1 MPSNL
6 WKAESTSLEL
16 SVAGFPAVT
25 RDLGE
30 GPGGGEPPSPI
41 FGLKNWQ
48 KGQKPAGQANHPP
61 PPSPT
66 LAHATVPHRFS
77 IDLELLQVIDPA
89 ECTEL

>member
-30 GPGGGEPPSPI
+30 GPGGGGASLSHFRFKKLTEGTKASRASKSP
-41 FGLKNWQ
+41 
-48 KGQKPAGQANHPP
+48 PP

-66 LAHATVPHRFS
+66 LAQNLDPPLSCIGHVFFLPFNSHV
-77 IDLELLQVIDPA
+77 LL
-89 ECTEL
+89 T

>member
-30 GPGGGEPPSPI
+30 GPGGGGEPPSPI
-41 FGLKNWQ
+41 FGLKN
-48 KGQKPAGQANHPP
+48 
-61 PPSPT
+61 
-66 LAHATVPHRFS
+66 
-77 IDLELLQVIDPA
+77 
-89 ECTEL
+89 

>member
-30 GPGGGEPPSPI
+30 GPGGGGAPLSHFRFKKLTEGTKASRAS
-41 FGLKNWQ
+41 KS
-48 KGQKPAGQANHPP
+48 PP
-61 PPSPT
+61 PLPHLSSKSGS
-66 LAHATVPHRFS
+66 ATVLYWSCIFS
-77 IDLELLQVIDPA
+77 AV
-89 ECTEL
+89 